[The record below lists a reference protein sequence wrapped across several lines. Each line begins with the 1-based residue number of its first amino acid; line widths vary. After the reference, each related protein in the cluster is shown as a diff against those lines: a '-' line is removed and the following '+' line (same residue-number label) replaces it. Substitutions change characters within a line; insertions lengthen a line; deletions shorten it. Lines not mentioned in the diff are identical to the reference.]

1 MTFFEDPQQPKQV
14 RIEVSKDHKNE
25 DNIHTLN
32 KIQKSQPLEKQTEVR
47 GEVKVERK
55 EEVESVRVEEKR
67 DN

>member
-1 MTFFEDPQQPKQV
+1 
-14 RIEVSKDHKNE
+14 
-25 DNIHTLN
+25 LN
-32 KIQKSQPLEKQTEVR
+32 KIQKSQPLKEQTEVR